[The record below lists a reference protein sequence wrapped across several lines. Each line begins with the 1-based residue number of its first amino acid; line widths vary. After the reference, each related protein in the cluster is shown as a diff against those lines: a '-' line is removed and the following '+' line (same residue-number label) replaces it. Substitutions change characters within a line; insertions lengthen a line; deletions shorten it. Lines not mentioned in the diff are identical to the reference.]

1 MKGRK
6 SGWTSTTETKYTLVQ
21 EEIASLESEI
31 RHWNNHGRTF
41 KINVIFARIFLVN
54 YAEA

>member
-31 RHWNNHGRTF
+31 RHWDNHGRTF